1 VTGERI
7 DVAPPR
13 GRETRPVQQPR
24 QRFFPTNSGPG
35 FRDPVGHSNQ

>member
-1 VTGERI
+1 MAGERI

-24 QRFFPTNSGPG
+24 QRFFPTNQGP
-35 FRDPVGHSNQ
+35 DPAGNSAR